1 MGVLKG
7 LLQHSRNHYEI
18 INNGQAMGVRMVR
31 RWLVEETP
39 DGVVARDAEVIDKPA
54 RLAPLSSPLAWRIL
68 QELAKSPDYPN
79 ALADRLKVH
88 EQKVYYHVRRLEAA
102 GLLKVVREEPK
113 RGASARVL
121 APTADAFA
129 VLLKS
134 RVPPVPFPALPRA
147 GVVSRFLEEFSRD
160 GRFEGAIVVGSPYP
174 HGPFLTTARDSPYAV
189 QLGFFLGRMFAAP
202 KGLVTRLDTEVK
214 AAGPGRENMIL
225 VGGPVANI
233 ITMDLNP
240 HLAVTFDWKQA
251 WRVES
256 SRTHRSYVE
265 EDVGLVAKVRNPWN
279 PERTIVI
286 LSGLHYQGTLSSIL
300 GLTEFADEVLEG
312 YESGRDFYRVV
323 SGQDRDGDG
332 RIDTVALLE

>member
-1 MGVLKG
+1 
-7 LLQHSRNHYEI
+7 
-18 INNGQAMGVRMVR
+18 MVR
-31 RWLVEETP
+31 RWLVEETAE
-39 DGVVARDAEVIDKPA
+39 GAVAREAEAIDKPERIA
-54 RLAPLSSPLAWRIL
+54 ALASPLAWRIV
-68 QELAKSPDYPN
+68 QELARAPDYPN
-79 ALADRLKVH
+79 ALAGRLKVN

-129 VLLKS
+129 VLLRS
-134 RVPPVPFPALPRA
+134 RAAPVPYPALPRA
-147 GVVSRFLEEFSRD
+147 GVVSRFLAEFSRE

-189 QLGFFLGRMFAAP
+189 QLGFFLGRLFAAP

-214 AAGPGRENMIL
+214 AQGAGREDMIL

-233 ITMDLNP
+233 VTMELNP
-240 HLAVTFDWKQA
+240 HLAVAFDWKQA
-251 WRVES
+251 WHVES

-279 PERTIVI
+279 PDRTVVV

-300 GLTEFADEVLEG
+300 GLTEFADEVLDG
-312 YESGRDFYRVV
+312 YEPGTDFYRVV

>member
-1 MGVLKG
+1 
-7 LLQHSRNHYEI
+7 
-18 INNGQAMGVRMVR
+18 MVR
-31 RWLVEETP
+31 RWFVEETP
-39 DGVVARDAEVIDKPA
+39 EGMIAREAGVIEKPGRA
-54 RLAPLSSPLAWRIL
+54 NALSSPWAWRIL

-79 ALADRLKVH
+79 ALAARLKVH

-102 GLLKVVREEPK
+102 GFLKVLREEPK

-129 VLLKS
+129 ILVKP
-134 RVPPVPFPALPRA
+134 RVAPIPFPAFPQA
-147 GVVSRFLEEFSRD
+147 GVVSRFLEEFSRE
-160 GRFEGAIVVGSPYP
+160 GRFNGVIVVGSPYP

-214 AAGPGRENMIL
+214 AVGPGKENMIL

-240 HLAVTFDWKQA
+240 HLAVNFDWKQA

-256 SRTHRSYVE
+256 TRTRRSYVE

-300 GLTEFADEVLEG
+300 GLTEFADEVLDG
-312 YESGRDFYRVV
+312 YDSGPDFYRVV

-332 RIDTVALLE
+332 RIDAVSVLE

>member
-1 MGVLKG
+1 
-7 LLQHSRNHYEI
+7 
-18 INNGQAMGVRMVR
+18 MVR
-31 RWLVEETP
+31 RWVVEETLE
-39 DGVVARDAEVIDKPA
+39 GAVARETEVIDKPA
-54 RLAPLSSPLAWRIL
+54 RMGALSSPLAWRIL
-68 QELAKSPDYPN
+68 QELAKAPDYPN

-102 GLLKVVREEPK
+102 GFLRVIREEAK

-121 APTADAFA
+121 APTAEAFT
-129 VLLKS
+129 VLLKTRS
-134 RVPPVPFPALPRA
+134 AAVPFPALPRA
-147 GVVSRFLEEFSRD
+147 GVVSRFLEEFSQG
-160 GRFEGAIVVGSPYP
+160 GRFDGTIVVGSPYP

-214 AAGPGRENMIL
+214 AVGAGRDNMIL

-240 HLAVTFDWKQA
+240 HLSVSFDWKQV
-251 WRVES
+251 WHVES

-279 PERTIVI
+279 PERTIVV

-300 GLTEFADEVLEG
+300 GLTEFADEVLDG
-312 YESGRDFYRVV
+312 YEPGSDFYRVV

-332 RIDTVALLE
+332 RLDTISVLE